1 MNKYSKIAIL
11 VATCLAVGYLSG
23 MVTQS
28 SIKTWYPTI
37 IKPSFNPPNWLFAPV
52 WTTLFIFMGIAGG
65 LVWDKISS
73 KKDDV
78 KRALIFFTIQLV
90 LNVLWSILFFG
101 LQDPM
106 LALIEIVLLWLMIY
120 ETFIKFNKIN
130 KFAGYLFIPY
140 LIWVGF
146 AAFLNLNIWW
156 LNR

>member
-1 MNKYSKIAIL
+1 MNKYTKIAIL
-11 VATCLAVGYLSG
+11 VGTCLALGYFSG

-52 WTTLFIFMGIAGG
+52 WTTLFVFMGVAGG
-65 LVWDKISS
+65 LVWSQINKKKEEVS
-73 KKDDV
+73 K
-78 KRALIFFTIQLV
+78 AMLFFTIQLV

-101 LQDPM
+101 LKNPL
-106 LALIEIVLLWLMIY
+106 LALIEITILWLMIY

-130 KFAGYLFIPY
+130 KIAGYLFIPY

-156 LNR
+156 LNK